1 MTDTI
6 IIINTIL
13 MLIII
18 LYELYVLL
26 TGKKRMEHFIN
37 EETMQNK
44 NINDVIDYAIE
55 LEHRIIQLE
64 SQNKKWRYKKN
75 D

>member
-1 MTDTI
+1 
-6 IIINTIL
+6 

-64 SQNKKWRYKKN
+64 LQIKKWE
-75 D
+75 

>member
-64 SQNKKWRYKKN
+64 LQIKKWE
-75 D
+75 